1 MRAHLLF
8 GTLTIAGLTGAVLTL
23 AGVRSPVT
31 GPLTLL
37 FLLFTPAACVALLL
51 TALEPLA
58 RTVVAGAAT
67 LALATSVAEVMLVAS
82 AWSPRGGVVAVGV
95 VCAML
100 AVTSGIRRRR
110 ADSAGEDAPGSSAP
124 DDDEDAWAFEA

>member
-1 MRAHLLF
+1 MRTRLLL

-37 FLLFTPAACVALLL
+37 FLLFTPAACVALML

-58 RTVVAGAAT
+58 RVVVAGAAALV
-67 LALATSVAEVMLVAS
+67 LAASVAEVMLVVS

-100 AVTSGIRRRR
+100 AVTSGVRRHR

>member
-1 MRAHLLF
+1 MRARLLL

-58 RTVVAGAAT
+58 RIVVAGAAALV
-67 LALATSVAEVMLVAS
+67 LAASVAEVMLVAS

-100 AVTSGIRRRR
+100 AVTSGVRRRR